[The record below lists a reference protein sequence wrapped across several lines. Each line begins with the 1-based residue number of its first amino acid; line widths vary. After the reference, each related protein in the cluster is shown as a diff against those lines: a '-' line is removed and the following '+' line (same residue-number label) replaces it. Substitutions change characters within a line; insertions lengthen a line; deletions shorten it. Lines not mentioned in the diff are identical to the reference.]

1 MTQPVR
7 RSSEPVV
14 GTHRLPQLERLRAL
28 SRLLDSAFI
37 IPGTGIRF
45 GLDPLIGIVPGLG
58 DAVGAIFS
66 GYLILQASRMGAPK
80 SVINRMIANVGID
93 TVVGWVPLLG
103 DLFDLGW
110 KANNKNFALLEQH
123 VHQPASTRAASRRTL
138 LLLGG
143 GLIVLVIAVV
153 AAGVLVAQ
161 LVLNLLQR

>member
-7 RSSEPVV
+7 HASEPIV

-28 SRLLDSAFI
+28 SRLLDSAFT
-37 IPGTGIRF
+37 IPGTRFRF
-45 GLDPLIGIVPGLG
+45 GLDPLIGLIPGVG

-66 GYLILQASRMGAPK
+66 AHLILQASRLGAPK
-80 SVINRMIANVGID
+80 SVITRMIANVGID
-93 TVVGWVPLLG
+93 TMVGLVPLLG
-103 DLFDLGW
+103 DLFDMGW
-110 KANNKNFALLEQH
+110 KANNKNIALLEQH
-123 VHQPASTRAASRRTL
+123 LRQPTATRAGSRRTL

-161 LVLNLLQR
+161 LILNLLQH